1 MVRITKKDG
10 EGLNFVLAGIVGSY
24 FLGIIIHCHQSG
36 FEGGPSL
43 YPTDPSIWN
52 RRVPSPFLPA
62 SKR

>member
-24 FLGIIIHCHQSG
+24 FLGIIIHCNQSG

-43 YPTDPSIWN
+43 CSIDAAFWN
-52 RRVPSPFLPA
+52 GRPA
-62 SKR
+62 SPPFSTAEG